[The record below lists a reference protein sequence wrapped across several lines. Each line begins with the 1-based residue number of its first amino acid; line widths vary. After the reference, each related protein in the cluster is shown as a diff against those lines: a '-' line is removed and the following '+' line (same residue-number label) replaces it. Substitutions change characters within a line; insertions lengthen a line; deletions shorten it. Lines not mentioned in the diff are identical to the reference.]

1 MGARRLLDNK
11 GDVDDCPNRGRP
23 TMPQHSAGILLYR
36 RKPHPAVL
44 LVHPGGPFWAR
55 RQVGAWQIPKGHVEP
70 DEAVED
76 AARREVAEELG
87 VTVAGPL
94 APLGMVKQ
102 AGGKSVSAFAAE
114 QDVDTQRIT
123 STTFEIEWPPRSGK
137 RRAFPEVDAARW
149 MPVAE
154 ARTMMLKS
162 QLPLLDRIVPLLGG

>member
-1 MGARRLLDNK
+1 
-11 GDVDDCPNRGRP
+11 
-23 TMPQHSAGILLYR
+23 MPQHSAGILLYR
-36 RKPHPAVL
+36 RKPTPAVL

-94 APLGMVKQ
+94 APLGMVRQ

-114 QDVDTQRIT
+114 QDVDTGRIV
-123 STTFEIEWPPRSGK
+123 STTFEIEWPPRSGR

-162 QLPLLDRIVPLLGG
+162 QLPLLDRIAPLLGG

>member
-1 MGARRLLDNK
+1 MGRRRLSINK
-11 GDVDDCPNRGRP
+11 RRRITIAEVNGDSF
-23 TMPQHSAGILLYR
+23 MPQHSAGILLYR
-36 RKPHPAVL
+36 RTPRPAVL
-44 LVHPGGPFWAR
+44 LIHPGGPYWAR

-87 VTVAGPL
+87 VAVIAPL
-94 APLGMVKQ
+94 APLGTVRQ

-114 QDVDTQRIT
+114 QDVDTHAIT
-123 STTFEIEWPPRSGK
+123 SMTFELEWPPRSGH
-137 RRAFPEVDAARW
+137 RCSFPEVDAARW

-162 QLPLLDRIVPLLGG
+162 QLPLLDRIEAFLG

>member
-1 MGARRLLDNK
+1 
-11 GDVDDCPNRGRP
+11 
-23 TMPQHSAGILLYR
+23 MPQHSAGILLYR
-36 RKPHPAVL
+36 RKPQPAVL

-55 RQVGAWQIPKGHVEP
+55 RQAGAWQIPKGHVEP

-94 APLGMVKQ
+94 APLGVVKQ
-102 AGGKSVSAFAAE
+102 SGGKSVSAFAAE

-123 STTFEIEWPPRSGK
+123 SMTFEIEWPPRSGR